1 MKQSAITSTGTLRG
15 EAKSPLL
22 SCPKLTYVAAS
33 PRAYTSTSRS
43 EKTHRQRFMHRNSA
57 TKQQIPYPITHNASS
72 LVKRN
77 PRHDAT
83 DSTDEA
89 PLAQAAIMQTAQKNP
104 STGEKLRESKLPS
117 TSRY

>member
-1 MKQSAITSTGTLRG
+1 
-15 EAKSPLL
+15 
-22 SCPKLTYVAAS
+22 
-33 PRAYTSTSRS
+33 
-43 EKTHRQRFMHRNSA
+43 MHRNSA

-89 PLAQAAIMQTAQKNP
+89 PLAQATIMQTAQKNP

-117 TSRY
+117 TSRYKRIIAMLNVV